1 MKKVASLK
9 LWCALAAIAVLG
21 HASSAKFANPTEKLP
36 ADRMIKNAEAWIKE
50 NPKDAQGYYVLGRVH
65 SMAWAYGA
73 EITLIKPADDKSL
86 PGFAAFQEVQVRH
99 PEETPKK
106 EDVDH
111 LEKAISNYASAIS
124 LDSRNAIYWLGYAW
138 LFQEVANHA
147 AAEFYNR
154 QLAIKQIAITPEQV
168 KLYEQAG
175 KDLGSA
181 DAAVRE
187 KASATLRDGKIAAWS
202 VISPLAS
209 SNDPEVKSRVI
220 DIAKGHWELQALEQ
234 YRMAHAL
241 ALPEDQ
247 KRDFRGP
254 GANSQISSEA
264 GQAIL
269 DILKARPYAAK
280 TDEVKQVTAALQS
293 LRAGGRAVTPI
304 IFAMPQTGPAGL
316 PQEVGDLLD
325 SSKRVAFDL
334 AGDDVA
340 RTWPWLKDGT
350 ALLVWDPRGT
360 GNITSGRHL
369 FGSATWWIS
378 FRNGYEALS
387 LLDDNRDGK
396 LAGDEMRGIAVWI
409 DRNGDAV
416 SQPGEVI
423 SLQQANIREI
433 AATPDSPADLTASRG
448 ITFSNGQSVKSF
460 DWITTPVTE
469 DATSK

>member
-36 ADRMIKNAEAWIKE
+36 ADRMIKNAKAWIKE

-65 SMAWAYGA
+65 SMAWAYGP

-86 PGFAAFQEVQVRH
+86 PSFAAFQEVQVRH
-99 PEETPKK
+99 PEETPRK
-106 EDVDH
+106 EEIDH
-111 LEKAISNYASAIS
+111 LQQALAAYGQAVTLDQKNALYA
-124 LDSRNAIYWLGYAW
+124 LGYAW
-138 LFQEVANHA
+138 TLQETANHA
-147 AAEFYNR
+147 PAEMLER
-154 QLAIKQIAITPEQV
+154 QLAFRNIAITAEQRRIF
-168 KLYEQAG
+168 EQAG
-175 KDLGSA
+175 RDLGSSDSA
-181 DAAVRE
+181 TRE
-187 KASATLRDGKIAAWS
+187 KASATLREGMIAAWV
-202 VISPLAS
+202 VIGPLAS
-209 SNDPEVKSRVI
+209 SSDPEVKARVI
-220 DIAKGHWELQALEQ
+220 DIAKSWWEVRALEQ
-234 YRMAHAL
+234 YRAAHAL

-280 TDEVKQVTAALQS
+280 TDEVKQVTAAMQS

-316 PQEVGDLLD
+316 PQQVGDLLD
-325 SSKRVAFDL
+325 SCKRVAFDI
-334 AGDDVA
+334 AGDDVP
-340 RTWPWLKDGT
+340 RIWPWLKDGT

-360 GNITSGRHL
+360 GNITSGRQL

-396 LAGDEMRGIAVWI
+396 LAGGEMQGIAVWI

-423 SLQQANIREI
+423 SLQQAGIREI
-433 AATPDSPADLTASRG
+433 AARPDAPGHLTASRG

-460 DWITTPVTE
+460 DWITTPVAE